1 MKTLI
6 QLGSTKMKKTIILLL
21 VLASASFNSHA
32 LELVTAKVTVLE
44 PTYLP
49 GSISFQIDKSTS
61 RCPAGRWIKWSK
73 SEENNKAVY
82 STLLAALSS
91 QNRINL
97 YFDESDTECKA
108 SYLHILR
115 N

>member
-1 MKTLI
+1 MTKCIFGLFLF
-6 QLGSTKMKKTIILLL
+6 LG
-21 VLASASFNSHA
+21 ASFQCLA
-32 LELVTAKVTVLE
+32 LENITARVTVLE

-49 GSISFQIDKSTS
+49 GKITFQIDKSTS
-61 RCPAGRWIKWSK
+61 QCPAGTWIQWSK
-73 SEENNKAVY
+73 NEENNKAVY
-82 STLLAALSS
+82 ATLLAALSS

-97 YFDESDTECKA
+97 YFDESDTKCKA

>member
-1 MKTLI
+1 
-6 QLGSTKMKKTIILLL
+6 MKKTVIPLLL
-21 VLASASFNSHA
+21 LISTSFTSYA

-61 RCPAGRWIKWSK
+61 QCPAGAWVKWSK
-73 SEENNKAVY
+73 NEENNKAVY
-82 STLLAALSS
+82 ATLLAALTA

-97 YFDESDTECKA
+97 YFNESDTECKA
-108 SYLHILR
+108 SYIHILR